1 MEKIQLEHS
10 RSPEDDDNALR
21 SFDFSFLEPTS
32 TLLPIASSQAQS
44 RAHTRQGSASRPS
57 LSRRGSDATLNQAP
71 ITRKSSQITLAP
83 LPDVFPENLGK
94 ALKHPTNLD
103 GTSQGKESDLER
115 ALIPPIIPPSDSSE
129 SNQPQQ
135 PWKPPFGLP
144 REIAFIAII
153 SFSQLLTQAGLGM
166 AIAPLQNIGRT
177 FGNPSPGQ
185 LSWFAAGYSLTVGTF
200 ILIMGRLGD
209 MYGHKKLFTLGWI
222 WYALWSLVAGFSAF
236 SHNQI
241 FFDFSRAMQ
250 GIGPAALLPNALA
263 IIGRTYPPGFRKDMA
278 FALFGSTAPGGF
290 VIGAVFASLLAERA
304 WWPWAYWI
312 MGITCLICGLV
323 GVFVVPMDQE
333 DEDKGDMSFDYLGAI
348 TGVTGLILF
357 NIAWN
362 QGPTVGW
369 NEPYVL
375 IFLCNGFWITILFL
389 IIETKVSQPLIPLN
403 GLSKQVGLVLAC
415 IACGWSS
422 FGIWIYYLFQFSQLL
437 RHNSA
442 LVSSAQMVPCAISGL
457 CAAIT
462 TGILLG
468 RVRAAYIMAFA
479 MTCFCVGNILL
490 ATQPIGQTYWI
501 QTFLA
506 IVITPWG
513 MDMSFPA
520 ATIILSNYVPRR
532 HQGVAGSLV
541 TTVVNYSISLGLGF
555 AGTVQVNVDE
565 GANPTLSL
573 LKGFRGAWYMAIGLA
588 GLGIMVACY
597 FVYDGFG
604 QKPEP
609 ASEEDS

>member
-1 MEKIQLEHS
+1 MERIHLEHS
-10 RSPEDDDNALR
+10 RSPEEEDAALR
-21 SFDFSFLEPTS
+21 SFDFSLLEPTS
-32 TLLPIASSQAQS
+32 TRLPIPSSQAQS
-44 RAHTRQGSASRPS
+44 RADTRPGSPSRT
-57 LSRRGSDATLNQAP
+57 RRGSDVTLSQNP
-71 ITRKSSQITLAP
+71 LTRRNSQITLAP
-83 LPDVFPENLGK
+83 PPDSLPELPGK
-94 ALKHPTNLD
+94 ASKSPVHPD
-103 GTSQGKESDLER
+103 GTLNDKESDVER
-115 ALIPPIIPPSDSSE
+115 ALIPPTNPPSDSRQLD
-129 SNQPQQ
+129 QPEQ

-144 REIAFIAII
+144 REIAFVAII
-153 SFSQLLTQAGLGM
+153 SFAQLLTQAGLGM

-177 FGNPSPGQ
+177 FGSPSPGD

-209 MYGHKKLFTLGWI
+209 MYGHKKLFEFGWM

-263 IIGRTYPPGFRKDMA
+263 IIGRTYPPGLRKDMA

-290 VIGAVFASLLAERA
+290 VIGAVFASLLTEKV
-304 WWPWAYWI
+304 WWPWAYWV
-312 MGITCLICGLV
+312 MGITCLVCGVV
-323 GVFVVPMDQE
+323 GFFVVPQDHD
-333 DEDKGDMSFDYLGAI
+333 DEDKGDMTFDYLGAI

-362 QGPTVGW
+362 QGPSVGW
-369 NEPYVL
+369 NQPYVL
-375 IFLCNGFWITILFL
+375 IFLCNGFWITVLFL

-437 RHNSA
+437 RHNSP

-462 TGILLG
+462 TGLLLG
-468 RVRAAYIMAFA
+468 RVRAAYIMVFA
-479 MTCFCVGNILL
+479 MCCFCTGNVLL
-490 ATQPIGQTYWI
+490 ATQPIDQQYWI

-520 ATIILSNYVPRR
+520 ATIILSNYVPRK

-541 TTVVNYSISLGLGF
+541 TTVVNYSISIGLGL
-555 AGTVQVNVDE
+555 AGTVQVNVDQ
-565 GANPTLSL
+565 GDNPTQSL

-588 GLGIMVACY
+588 GLGIIVASY

-604 QKPEP
+604 QKPEL

>member
-1 MEKIQLEHS
+1 
-10 RSPEDDDNALR
+10 
-21 SFDFSFLEPTS
+21 
-32 TLLPIASSQAQS
+32 
-44 RAHTRQGSASRPS
+44 
-57 LSRRGSDATLNQAP
+57 
-71 ITRKSSQITLAP
+71 
-83 LPDVFPENLGK
+83 
-94 ALKHPTNLD
+94 
-103 GTSQGKESDLER
+103 
-115 ALIPPIIPPSDSSE
+115 
-129 SNQPQQ
+129 
-135 PWKPPFGLP
+135 
-144 REIAFIAII
+144 
-153 SFSQLLTQAGLGM
+153 
-166 AIAPLQNIGRT
+166 
-177 FGNPSPGQ
+177 
-185 LSWFAAGYSLTVGTF
+185 
-200 ILIMGRLGD
+200 MGRLGD
-209 MYGHKKLFTLGWI
+209 MFGHKKLFTLGWI

-263 IIGRTYPPGFRKDMA
+263 IIGRTYPPGLRKDMA

-323 GVFVVPMDQE
+323 GVFVVPAGQE

-457 CAAIT
+457 CAAIM

-468 RVRAAYIMAFA
+468 RVRAAYIMVFA

-501 QTFLA
+501 HTFLA

-520 ATIILSNYVPRR
+520 ATVILSNYVPRK

-565 GANPTLSL
+565 GATPTLSL

-588 GLGIMVACY
+588 ALGIMVACY

-604 QKPEP
+604 KKPEL